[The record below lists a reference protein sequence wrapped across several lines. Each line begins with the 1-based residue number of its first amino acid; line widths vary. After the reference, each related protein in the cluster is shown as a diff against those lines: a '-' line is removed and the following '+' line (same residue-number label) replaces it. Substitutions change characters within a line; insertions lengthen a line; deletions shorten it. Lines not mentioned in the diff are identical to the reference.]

1 MQDLRIANL
10 QGIFCV
16 DLQYRCEPV
25 IVPVLTLGG
34 GGETAY
40 KYKLGAGR
48 LIYIYPGR

>member
-1 MQDLRIANL
+1 MSLYRTKNIHLLYKILLGSNPFVVRTLALR
-10 QGIFCV
+10 
-16 DLQYRCEPV
+16 
-25 IVPVLTLGG
+25 GG

>member
-1 MQDLRIANL
+1 MKCRLNQKSKQSLKP
-10 QGIFCV
+10 FCSA
-16 DLQYRCEPV
+16 DFSHQ
-25 IVPVLTLGG
+25 GG